1 MSSTGHVASFCLSSH
16 WTERHSPFPNVW
28 VVQMF
33 LFIKLWYSPQI
44 LMFFPNI
51 SSPWMEIQF
60 LLHQKLGSRE
70 AGMQQGSKMRGSLA
84 EGMHLQSKF
93 VEHPLSNF
101 EIKRKIQLKE
111 MPMGIWPVYPFC
123 GSHGSF
129 NCALAVLQPRLH
141 IACVWSG
148 MWRMPPL
155 WWPLIFNF
163 LFCCHKSSLSPR
175 QEGWRVPLTP
185 PLQFTHSML
194 FPAQEG

>member
-1 MSSTGHVASFCLSSH
+1 MCTDVNILSIGNLSRGHVASFCLSSQ
-16 WTERHSPFPNVW
+16 WTERHSPFPNIW
-28 VVQMF
+28 LVQMF
-33 LFIKLWYSPQI
+33 LYIKLLYSQQE

-60 LLHQKLGSRE
+60 LLHQKVGSRE
-70 AGMQQGSKMRGSLA
+70 AGMRQGSKMRGSLA

-129 NCALAVLQPRLH
+129 NCSLAVLQPMLL
-141 IACVWSG
+141 IAFV
-148 MWRMPPL
+148 
-155 WWPLIFNF
+155 
-163 LFCCHKSSLSPR
+163 
-175 QEGWRVPLTP
+175 
-185 PLQFTHSML
+185 
-194 FPAQEG
+194 